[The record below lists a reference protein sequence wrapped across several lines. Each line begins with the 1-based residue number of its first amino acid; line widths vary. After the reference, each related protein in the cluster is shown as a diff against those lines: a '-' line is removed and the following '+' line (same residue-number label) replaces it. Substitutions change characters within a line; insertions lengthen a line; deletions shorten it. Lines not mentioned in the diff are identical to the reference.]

1 MRILLIH
8 QQFLEDDDPGGS
20 RFNEMTKVWSD
31 LNCQVTVIAG
41 SMHYNLKKK
50 REEYRHKI
58 FVKKLQGNILV
69 YRCFVSEYYNNN
81 FIGRFWGYISFVLS
95 STFVG
100 LFKIK
105 NNFDVILVTS
115 PPLFVGI
122 TARILSIFKKTPFVF
137 EVRDLWPES
146 AIDTGILN
154 NSLLINLSYK
164 LEKYLYKKAAL
175 INVLTP
181 AFQQNLIDKKN
192 IDPKKIIYIP
202 NAADFNLSDTLVQ
215 NFDAISFRIRNN
227 TDNKFVITYVGAH
240 GVANHLIQVI
250 DVAEKLRHTNII
262 FQLIGEGMQK
272 SMLKEEVE
280 RRKLDNVIFI
290 DAVPKYNV
298 FEYILAS
305 DIGMSVL
312 KKNDTFKTV
321 FSNKTFD
328 YMACK
333 KPILMLIDGVSREL
347 IEEAQC
353 GIYAEP
359 ENISEIVEKIKVY
372 YEDTNLLY
380 LHGNNVYNFAK
391 EKFDRIKLAKNYLDN
406 LLAIK

>member
-1 MRILLIH
+1 LKITYLY
-8 QQFLEDDDPGGS
+8 QYFGTPAGS
-20 RFNEMTKVWSD
+20 WSTRVYELTKRWVEAGHE
-31 LNCQVTVIAG
+31 VTVITAPYPKSDIKTNKFTDTQYFDG
-41 SMHYNLKKK
+41 IKVIIINSGDNNLLPTWRRALRAIVFALTSTIIHLRTKSDITVASSGPITIGIPALIGTILARKK
-50 REEYRHKI
+50 Y
-58 FVKKLQGNILV
+58 
-69 YRCFVSEYYNNN
+69 
-81 FIGRFWGYISFVLS
+81 
-95 STFVG
+95 
-100 LFKIK
+100 
-105 NNFDVILVTS
+105 
-115 PPLFVGI
+115 
-122 TARILSIFKKTPFVF
+122 VF

-280 RRKLDNVIFI
+280 RRKIDNVIFI

-380 LHGNNVYNFAK
+380 LHGNNGYNFAK

-406 LLAIK
+406 LVAIK

>member
-1 MRILLIH
+1 MKILLIH
-8 QQFLEDDDPGGS
+8 QYFLDDDEPGGS

-50 REEYRHKI
+50 REEYRNKI
-58 FVKKLQGNILV
+58 FVKKYQGNILV
-69 YRCFVSEYYNNN
+69 YRCYVSEYYNNN

-100 LFKIK
+100 LFKVK
-105 NNFDVILVTS
+105 NDFDVILVTS

-122 TARILSIFKKTPFVF
+122 TARLLSFFKKIPFVF
-137 EVRDLWPES
+137 EIRDLWPES
-146 AIDTGILN
+146 AIDTGVLKN
-154 NSLLINLSYK
+154 TLLIKFSYQ
-164 LEKYLYKKAAL
+164 LEKYLYRKAVL

-181 AFQQNLIDKKN
+181 AFKKILIEKKN
-192 IDPKKIIYIP
+192 IDPHKIIYIP
-202 NAADFNLSDTLVQ
+202 NAADFTLSDTIVQ
-215 NFDAISFRIRNN
+215 NFDSTAFRKKHN
-227 TDNKFVITYVGAH
+227 TDKKFVVTYVGAH

-250 DVAEKLRHTNII
+250 DVADQLRHTNII

-272 SMLKEEVE
+272 AILKEEVE
-280 RRKLDNVIFI
+280 KRKLENVIFI
-290 DAVPKYNV
+290 DAVPKYKV
-298 FEYILAS
+298 FEYIIAS

-312 KKNDTFKTV
+312 KKNETFKTV

-359 ENISEIVEKIKVY
+359 ENINEIVEKIKVY
-372 YEDTNLLY
+372 NDDPKLLE
-380 LHGNNVYNFAK
+380 LHGNNGYSYAK
-391 EKFDRIKLAKNYLDN
+391 EKFDRVKLAKNYLDN